1 MKMKKFVLILA
12 AALTSAAMAFAQDY
26 NEVVDSYNKAAE
38 TLESG
43 DLEAALASFQETYK
57 LAQAIEE
64 EDVTE
69 IISVCKTQ
77 IPTLAYNLAVREYN
91 NSNFKLAAEKA
102 LAAAELCEQFE
113 NAEKQAE
120 ALAIAADSKYYYA
133 KDLEDTDMEA
143 AKVELK
149 ALHEAG
155 EARATGRLGFLLS
168 KEATDLQKEASALT
182 DAVAKK
188 EAFKKVYEV
197 AKEAIGYEDSAAAE
211 KTLATA
217 ARNIDKW
224 DEAIAGY
231 EKYLELKPEAK
242 DVLSITN
249 NLAMCYE
256 KVGNKAK
263 ALELYKVVAAG
274 DNEKL
279 KASALKKIEKLTK

>member
-1 MKMKKFVLILA
+1 MKKLVLILA

-43 DLEAALASFQETYK
+43 DLEAALACFQETYK
-57 LAQAIEE
+57 LAQGVEE
-64 EDVTE
+64 EGVDE
-69 IISVCKTQ
+69 ILGVCKTQ
-77 IPTLAYNLAVREYN
+77 IPVLAYNLAIREYN
-91 NSNFKLAAEKA
+91 GGDFKACAEKA
-102 LAAAELCEQFE
+102 LAAAELAAQFE
-113 NAEKQAE
+113 NAEKEAE
-120 ALAIAADSKYYYA
+120 AKYYFA
-133 KDLEDTDMEA
+133 KGLEDTDLEA
-143 AKVELK
+143 AKAELK
-149 ALHEAG
+149 VLHEAG
-155 EARATGRLGFLLS
+155 EARATGRLGYLLS
-168 KEATDLQKEASALT
+168 KEATELQKEATALT
-182 DAVAKK
+182 DAAAKK

-231 EKYLELKPEAK
+231 EKYLELKPDAK
-242 DVLSITN
+242 DLLSITN

-256 KVGNKAK
+256 KVNNKAK

>member
-1 MKMKKFVLILA
+1 MKKLVLILA

-43 DLEAALASFQETYK
+43 DLEAALTCFQETYK
-57 LAQAIEE
+57 LAQGVE
-64 EDVTE
+64 EDGVDE
-69 IISVCKTQ
+69 ILGVCKTQ
-77 IPTLAYNLAVREYN
+77 IPVLAYNLAIREYN
-91 NSNFKLAAEKA
+91 DGDFKACAEKA
-102 LAAAELCEQFE
+102 LAAAELAAQFE
-113 NAEKQAE
+113 NAEKEAE
-120 ALAIAADSKYYYA
+120 AISLAADAKYYFA
-133 KDLEDTDMEA
+133 KGLEDTDLEA
-143 AKVELK
+143 AKAELK
-149 ALHEAG
+149 VLHEAG
-155 EARATGRLGFLLS
+155 EARATGRLGYLLS
-168 KEATDLQKEASALT
+168 KEATELQKEATALT
-182 DAVAKK
+182 DAAAKK

-231 EKYLELKPEAK
+231 EKYLELKPDAK

-249 NLAMCYE
+249 NLAICNE

>member
-1 MKMKKFVLILA
+1 
-12 AALTSAAMAFAQDY
+12 MAFAQDY

-43 DLEAALASFQETYK
+43 DLEAALTCFQETYK
-57 LAQAIEE
+57 LAQAVEE

-69 IISVCKTQ
+69 ILGVCKAQ
-77 IPTLAYNLAVREYN
+77 IPTLAYNLAIREYN
-91 NSNFKLAAEKA
+91 NGDYKLAAEKA

-113 NAEKQAE
+113 NFEKQAE
-120 ALAIAADSKYYYA
+120 ALSIATDSKYYYA
-133 KDLEDTDMEA
+133 KGLEDTDIEA

-155 EARATGRLGFLLS
+155 EARAAGRLSKIFA
-168 KEATDLQKEASALT
+168 KEATELQKEATNIA
-182 DAVAKK
+182 DAAAKK
-188 EAFKKVYEV
+188 EAFQKVYDL
-197 AKEAIGYEDSAAAE
+197 AKESIDYEDSAAAE

-217 ARNIDKW
+217 ARNCDNW
-224 DEAIAGY
+224 NEAIAGY
-231 EKYLELKPEAK
+231 EKYLELKPDAK
-242 DVLSITN
+242 DVLTITN

-256 KVGNKAK
+256 KVNNKAK

>member
-1 MKMKKFVLILA
+1 MKKFVLILA

-182 DAVAKK
+182 DAAAKK

-256 KVGNKAK
+256 KVGNKTK

>member
-1 MKMKKFVLILA
+1 MKKLVLILA

-43 DLEAALASFQETYK
+43 DLEAALACFQETYK
-57 LAQAIEE
+57 LAQGVEE
-64 EDVTE
+64 EGVDE
-69 IISVCKTQ
+69 ILGVCKTQ
-77 IPTLAYNLAVREYN
+77 IPVLAYNLAIREYN
-91 NSNFKLAAEKA
+91 GGDFKACAEKA
-102 LAAAELCEQFE
+102 LAAAELAAQFE
-113 NAEKQAE
+113 NAEKEAE
-120 ALAIAADSKYYYA
+120 AITLAADAKYYFA
-133 KDLEDTDMEA
+133 KGLEDTDLEA
-143 AKVELK
+143 AKAELK
-149 ALHEAG
+149 VLHEAG
-155 EARATGRLGFLLS
+155 EARATGRLGYLLS
-168 KEATDLQKEASALT
+168 KEATELQKEAC
-182 DAVAKK
+182 
-188 EAFKKVYEV
+188 KKVYEV

-231 EKYLELKPEAK
+231 EKYLELKPDAK

-256 KVGNKAK
+256 KVNNKAK